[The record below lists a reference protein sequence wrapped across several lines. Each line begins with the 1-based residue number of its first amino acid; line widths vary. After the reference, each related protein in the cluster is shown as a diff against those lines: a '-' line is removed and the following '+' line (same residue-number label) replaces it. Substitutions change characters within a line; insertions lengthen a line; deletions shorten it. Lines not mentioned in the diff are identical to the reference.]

1 MRLKTILL
9 TMALTLSGSILYAT
23 EDYKSSAEYTALRD
37 SMSHAFND
45 GDSARFFPALK
56 NLQNYLLKQK
66 DMHAYYTQR
75 CNEIVFLM
83 NQQRIYEAYKCAQV
97 MAKELREKKLDKE
110 MYMAVNMLGHINRYC
125 GNDEKAKE
133 CWYEALSMMEEQGYY
148 SNMPPIYMNIVN
160 VALNNNPAEADSLL
174 ERAKCIAEKHSK
186 ERVFDIV
193 TRRTASY
200 FTRGEMDKFLEGYK
214 AYKEGEA
221 RGESS
226 VHGRLLEVYY
236 QCYLGNTDEAVRMAR
251 EDLGDEGLDAI
262 VMIYEKAGR
271 WKEAYEALKQ
281 DYATSDSIDN
291 VVLTNSMLGIR
302 EQVRM
307 YEMEREAS
315 HTKMITLTA
324 TMGALLLLLMA
335 LFYIVQ
341 ARKRHT
347 LELEK
352 AYKRAME
359 SEEMKRAFIR
369 NISHEIRT
377 PLNIISGFAQVIAN
391 PDLVENVSDRQHM
404 AEVMQQNA
412 QRMTQLIDEIIGLSL
427 IESTKKMN
435 QEDHTHINSLLRSL
449 IKNHAKE
456 VLPGIEMKFE
466 TTLSDSFTFRTNK
479 NMLKRILNSLLDNA
493 RKYTIEGYIKLSA
506 ESDGRM
512 LTISVEDT
520 GSGIPAKEAEHVFER
535 FVKLDSFKEGIGLGL
550 PLSRKFAEQLGGTVT
565 LDTKYTKGARF
576 IVRLPIHT

>member
-1 MRLKTILL
+1 
-9 TMALTLSGSILYAT
+9 MALTLSGSILYAT

-125 GNDEKAKE
+125 GNEKKAKE

-160 VALNNNPAEADSLL
+160 VALDNNPAEADSLL
-174 ERAKCIAEKHSK
+174 ERAKCIAEKYSK

-200 FTRGEMDKFLEGYK
+200 FTRGDMDKFLEGYK

-236 QCYLGNTDEAVRMAR
+236 QCYLGNTDEAVKMAR

-302 EQVRM
+302 EQVRI

-315 HTKMITLTA
+315 NTKMITLTA

-427 IESTKKMN
+427 IESTKRMN

-449 IKNHAKE
+449 IKQHAKE

-466 TTLSDSFTFRTNK
+466 TTLSDSFTLRTNK

-512 LTISVEDT
+512 LSISVEDT

>member
-125 GNDEKAKE
+125 GNEKKAKE

-160 VALNNNPAEADSLL
+160 VALDNNPAEADSLL
-174 ERAKCIAEKHSK
+174 ERAKCIAEKYSK

-200 FTRGEMDKFLEGYK
+200 FTRGDMDKFLEGYK

-236 QCYLGNTDEAVRMAR
+236 QCYLGNTDEAVKMAR

-302 EQVRM
+302 EQVRI

-315 HTKMITLTA
+315 NTKMITLTA

-427 IESTKKMN
+427 IESTKRMN

-449 IKNHAKE
+449 IKQHAKE

-466 TTLSDSFTFRTNK
+466 TTLSDSFTLRTNK

-512 LTISVEDT
+512 LSISVEDT

>member
-1 MRLKTILL
+1 
-9 TMALTLSGSILYAT
+9 
-23 EDYKSSAEYTALRD
+23 
-37 SMSHAFND
+37 MSHAFND

-125 GNDEKAKE
+125 GNEKKAKE

-160 VALNNNPAEADSLL
+160 VALDNNPAEADSLL
-174 ERAKCIAEKHSK
+174 ERAKCIAEKYSK

-200 FTRGEMDKFLEGYK
+200 FTRGDMDKFLEGYK

-236 QCYLGNTDEAVRMAR
+236 QCYLGNTDEAVKMAR

-302 EQVRM
+302 EQVRI

-449 IKNHAKE
+449 IKHHAKE

-466 TTLSDSFTFRTNK
+466 TTLSDSFTLRTNK

-512 LTISVEDT
+512 LSISVEDT

>member
-125 GNDEKAKE
+125 GNEKKAKE

-160 VALNNNPAEADSLL
+160 VALDNNPAEADSLL
-174 ERAKCIAEKHSK
+174 ERAKCIAEKYSK

-200 FTRGEMDKFLEGYK
+200 FTRGDMDKFLEGYK

-236 QCYLGNTDEAVRMAR
+236 QCYLGNTDEAVKMAR

-302 EQVRM
+302 EQVRI

-315 HTKMITLTA
+315 NTKMITLTA

-449 IKNHAKE
+449 IKQHAKE

-466 TTLSDSFTFRTNK
+466 TTLSDSFTLRTNK

-512 LTISVEDT
+512 LSISVEDT

>member
-1 MRLKTILL
+1 
-9 TMALTLSGSILYAT
+9 
-23 EDYKSSAEYTALRD
+23 
-37 SMSHAFND
+37 
-45 GDSARFFPALK
+45 
-56 NLQNYLLKQK
+56 
-66 DMHAYYTQR
+66 
-75 CNEIVFLM
+75 
-83 NQQRIYEAYKCAQV
+83 

-125 GNDEKAKE
+125 GNEKKAKE

-160 VALNNNPAEADSLL
+160 VALDNNPAEADSLL

-200 FTRGEMDKFLEGYK
+200 FTRGDMDKFLEGYK

-315 HTKMITLTA
+315 NTKMITLTA

-449 IKNHAKE
+449 IKHHAKE

-466 TTLSDSFTFRTNK
+466 TTLSDSFTLRTNK

-512 LTISVEDT
+512 LSISVEDT

>member
-56 NLQNYLLKQK
+56 NLQSYLLKQK

-125 GNDEKAKE
+125 GNEKKAKE
-133 CWYEALSMMEEQGYY
+133 CWYEALSMMEKQGYY

-160 VALNNNPAEADSLL
+160 VALDNNPAEADSLL

-200 FTRGEMDKFLEGYK
+200 FTRGDMDKFLEGYK

-315 HTKMITLTA
+315 NTKMITLTA

-449 IKNHAKE
+449 IKHHAKE

-466 TTLSDSFTFRTNK
+466 TTLSDSFTLRTNK

-512 LTISVEDT
+512 LSISVEDT

>member
-56 NLQNYLLKQK
+56 NLQSYLLKQK

-125 GNDEKAKE
+125 GNEKKAKE

-160 VALNNNPAEADSLL
+160 VALDNNPAEADSLL
-174 ERAKCIAEKHSK
+174 ERARCIAEKHSK

-200 FTRGEMDKFLEGYK
+200 FTRGDMDKFLEGYK

-236 QCYLGNTDEAVRMAR
+236 QCYLGNTDEAVKMAR

-315 HTKMITLTA
+315 NTKMITLTA

-449 IKNHAKE
+449 IKHHAKE
-456 VLPGIEMKFE
+456 VLPDIEMKFE
-466 TTLSDSFTFRTNK
+466 TTLSDSFTLRTNK

-512 LTISVEDT
+512 LSISVEDT